1 MNRYSKELMHHGIL
15 GQKWGIRRFQ
25 DYPKGYH
32 GDGKFVGDSR
42 SSSKSKKSTWSIH
55 EGPKESMYK
64 EKDPFLGDYG
74 VTLGHINEYQELIGE
89 ELDYAYGTYD
99 DYADLDTPGTEN
111 EDLSEEEI
119 KEMVKGAIALCL
131 TAYINATNSPMS
143 TYLYTADYITD
154 SDCAKIASNL
164 YNRVYADCLTMF
176 GKNKK
181 AMSMLKNKDFMK
193 DIINETRTY
202 VRRCIQ
208 TLPNYAKK
216 APSEKIAEQARKKNR
231 GMVLDHDPETGE
243 KIYYREGDDGYYHP
257 NKMEITTR
265 KNDYSSIKK
274 QYPNLPANA
283 INAILKSR
291 QRNSGIA
298 RANTYGGVQVY
309 KGATRDEIKKAYPGL
324 SSQGVDEMYKA
335 LQDVSRTKKK

>member
-1 MNRYSKELMHHGIL
+1 MNQYSKELMHHGIL
-15 GQKWGIRRFQ
+15 GQKWGVRRFQ
-25 DYPKGYH
+25 DYPKGYN

-42 SSSKSKKSTWSIH
+42 SSSKTKKSTWSIH
-55 EGPKESMYK
+55 EGPKKSMYK

-74 VTLGHINEYQELIGE
+74 VTLGFVNGVQNDLYDYADTLYGVWDDYGE
-89 ELDYAYGTYD
+89 ELLVSGTD
-99 DYADLDTPGTEN
+99 D
-111 EDLSEEEI
+111 EDVSDEEI
-119 KEMVKGAIALCL
+119 KERVSDTLWYAMLCYL
-131 TAYINATNSPMS
+131 DSSSSP
-143 TYLYTADYITD
+143 LYTKLWSSDTITD
-154 SDCAKIASNL
+154 SDIMKVGAGL
-164 YNRVYADCLTMF
+164 FNRVYADCVTLYSH
-176 GKNKK
+176 NKK
-181 AMSMLKNKDFMK
+181 AMKYLKDKDAMKELLNNAVSMFKAHMNDLSA
-193 DIINETRTY
+193 
-202 VRRCIQ
+202 
-208 TLPNYAKK
+208 AKSPQK
-216 APSEKIAEQARKKNR
+216 KLAEQARKKNR

-265 KNDYSSIKK
+265 KNNYDSIKQ

-291 QRNSGIA
+291 QGNGGIA

-324 SSQGVDEMYKA
+324 STQGVDEMYKA